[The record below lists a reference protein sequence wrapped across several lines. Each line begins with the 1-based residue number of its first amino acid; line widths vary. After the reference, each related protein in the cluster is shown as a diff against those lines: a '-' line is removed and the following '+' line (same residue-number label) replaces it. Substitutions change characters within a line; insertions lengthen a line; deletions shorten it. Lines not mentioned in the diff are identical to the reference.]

1 MKNYISPLDISDY
14 LKRAF
19 KRFFIGLP
27 IVLLLC
33 YLLIGCGAKKVNKHH
48 TEKEVK
54 TETIDIVKKDIAID
68 TNVKTEIKSFVVD
81 STKEEIEEV
90 EITPIDNLKPAI
102 FEGKEITNT
111 KLIKRKIKRNKAL
124 KSESNTNTQ
133 LNEKTTDKTTENKKK
148 QEQTEESSESK
159 DIDKEQYDFMPWW
172 VWCIIASVS
181 ILFIFLLYR
190 KFKKVKEVSDEIN
203 DII

>member
-19 KRFFIGLP
+19 KRFFIGMP
-27 IVLLLC
+27 IVLFIT
-33 YLLIGCGAKKVNKHH
+33 YLLIGCGAKKVNKQH

-68 TNVKTEIKSFVVD
+68 TNVKTEIKSFVID
-81 STKEEIEEV
+81 STKEEIEEI

-111 KLIKRKIKRNKAL
+111 KVVKRKIKRNKAL

-133 LNEKTTDKTTENKKK
+133 LNKKTSDKTTENKKK
-148 QEQTEESSESK
+148 QEQTKESNKTK
-159 DIDKEQYDFMPWW
+159 DLDKKQFDPLSFVISYWW
-172 VWCIIASVS
+172 LWLIILIV
-181 ILFIFLLYR
+181 LYLLKKYR
-190 KFKKVKEVSDEIN
+190 RFTFS
-203 DII
+203 